1 MIAVIILSVVL
12 GGVIGFVISN
22 YEVVMQALKLKKKN
36 TPTYPSVC
44 ASGMP
49 IVDQDWSVHG
59 LGEDSGTVGS
69 MLNRFNA
76 SMPKPDPFKANLAAY
91 EKTYDTRVIFIN
103 HRVIRS
109 QYVSFLDAEE
119 SLTMDDASAVI
130 DILREVDPEQH
141 LTIVLNT
148 RGGLCAAAEVIVHAL
163 LNHKGAITVYIPR
176 YALSAG
182 TMLALVGDTIIME
195 PNAFLGPA
203 DAQLSLLLTS
213 VAATAIEKYH
223 NMLTKSGSVNSLSWI
238 GDLCGLLSTR
248 ATGAIKRTRT
258 VVDTIC
264 QDKEAA
270 DKIWNE
276 FFAGNYNHDQPI
288 FYEQASKVISDL
300 ALAGRVLGDD
310 KRDSLFELFTA
321 HSNSKNGT
329 KSPAFL

>member
-1 MIAVIILSVVL
+1 
-12 GGVIGFVISN
+12 
-22 YEVVMQALKLKKKN
+22 
-36 TPTYPSVC
+36 
-44 ASGMP
+44 MP
-49 IVDQDWSVHG
+49 IVDGSGFVHG
-59 LGEDSGTVGS
+59 LDEDSGTIGS

-76 SMPKPDPFKANLAAY
+76 NVPKPDPFKANLAAY

-103 HRVIRS
+103 HRVVRS

-182 TMLALVGDTIIME
+182 TMLALVGDNIIME

-203 DAQLSLLLTS
+203 DPQLPLIFTS

-223 NMLTKSGSVNSLSWI
+223 NLLTKSGTANSLSWI

-264 QDKEAA
+264 PDKEAA
-270 DKIWNE
+270 DKIWDE

-288 FYEQASKVISDL
+288 FYERASRVISHL
-300 ALAGRVLGDD
+300 QPGWSLLGDQ
-310 KRDSLFELFTA
+310 RTSLFELFTA
-321 HSNSKNGT
+321 HSNSKNGS
-329 KSPAFL
+329 KSPSFL